1 MGMRMKDFSKL
12 QVFSHGFLQDALTL
26 MKVMER
32 ESLGQDDI
40 REYLACLF
48 NGKLKKK
55 ESGESPKRKGKKNS
69 QTSGGAK
76 EGPDPK

>member
-1 MGMRMKDFSKL
+1 MRMKDFSKL

-48 NGKLKKK
+48 NEVKKK
-55 ESGESPKRKGKKNS
+55 ESGESPKRKEKKSS

-76 EGPDPK
+76 EGPDMRK

>member
-1 MGMRMKDFSKL
+1 MNNISKL

-32 ESLGQDDI
+32 ENLTPDDI

-48 NGKLKKK
+48 NEVKKK
-55 ESGESPKRKGKKNS
+55 ESGESLKHKEKKSS
-69 QTSGGAK
+69 QTSNGAK
-76 EGPDPK
+76 EAPDMRE

>member
-1 MGMRMKDFSKL
+1 MKDLSKL
-12 QVFSHGFLQDALTL
+12 QVFSRGFLQDALTL

-32 ESLGQDDI
+32 ENLTQEDI

-48 NGKLKKK
+48 NGKVKKK
-55 ESGESPKRKGKKNS
+55 DSGESLKPGEKKSS

-76 EGPDPK
+76 EDPDRK